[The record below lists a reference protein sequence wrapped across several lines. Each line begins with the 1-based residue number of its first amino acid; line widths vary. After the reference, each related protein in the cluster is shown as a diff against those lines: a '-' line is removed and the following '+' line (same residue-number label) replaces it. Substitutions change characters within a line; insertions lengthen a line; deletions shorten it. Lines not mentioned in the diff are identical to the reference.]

1 MTVELAKFLS
11 DCPFFEGKVA
21 PNFLEGATASASVE
35 KKEKEPR
42 IRDYTDGSRVVT
54 DTFSVNI
61 RETFTAIAKE
71 NSRIAEK
78 CREIENWIN
87 QKNKMGELPHLKS
100 ADAVSLVVSRG
111 FSPVWNDTSVARYE
125 AEIKLEYI
133 IY

>member
-1 MTVELAKFLS
+1 MTEELAKFLS
-11 DCPFFEGKVA
+11 DCPFFEGQVA
-21 PNFLEGATASASVE
+21 PNFLEGAIASASIE
-35 KKEKEPR
+35 KKEKERR

-61 RETFTAIAKE
+61 RETFTAFAKE

-87 QKNKMGELPHLKS
+87 QKNKTGELPHLKG
-100 ADAVSLVVSRG
+100 ADAVSLEVSRG

-133 IY
+133 I